1 MNRSLTVCA
10 LTPSG
15 RGAVATIQLAGSTAH
30 GLIGRFLHHATGPSV
45 AESTIGQIRLAAW
58 GKPNGERIVVCRQ
71 EPDVFEIHCHGGM
84 AAVDAIVQDLVD
96 CGATRLDWPDIVTV
110 EAADRISAQA
120 LVALSAARTER
131 TAAILLDQSRG
142 ALRQELRAA
151 QLALAQN
158 DLSVAGVLL
167 RGLAERGTI
176 GLHLTA
182 PFCVTL
188 AGPPNVGKSSLINAL
203 VGYARSIVHN
213 EPGTTRDVLTAQTA
227 IDGWPVEL
235 SDTAGMRDSN
245 DPLGQAG
252 VERAQS
258 AAQACDLVL
267 LVRDAS
273 ADVTASD
280 LELQAAFP
288 SALRVLNKCD
298 LIEAQNLAMDQD
310 VVQTSAL
317 SGAGLDELLAAIARR
332 LAPATPA
339 PGVGVPFTPKQLAAI
354 ECALAAI
361 ESSDAMLANA
371 KLDALH

>member
-1 MNRSLTVCA
+1 
-10 LTPSG
+10 
-15 RGAVATIQLAGSTAH
+15 
-30 GLIGRFLHHATGPSV
+30 
-45 AESTIGQIRLAAW
+45 
-58 GKPNGERIVVCRQ
+58 
-71 EPDVFEIHCHGGM
+71 
-84 AAVDAIVQDLVD
+84 
-96 CGATRLDWPDIVTV
+96 
-110 EAADRISAQA
+110 
-120 LVALSAARTER
+120 
-131 TAAILLDQSRG
+131 
-142 ALRQELRAA
+142 
-151 QLALAQN
+151 
-158 DLSVAGVLL
+158 
-167 RGLAERGTI
+167 
-176 GLHLTA
+176 
-182 PFCVTL
+182 
-188 AGPPNVGKSSLINAL
+188 
-203 VGYARSIVHN
+203 
-213 EPGTTRDVLTAQTA
+213 
-227 IDGWPVEL
+227 
-235 SDTAGMRDSN
+235 MRDSN
-245 DPLGQAG
+245 DPLEQAG